1 MPSELLVT
9 EFHPL
14 KSHLLPTKLKLQ
26 ETPSPVCG
34 ERVAE
39 GPGEGSVA
47 NEGATWVVGGRLHNL
62 SQRAGFLVIDKPE
75 GMTSHDVVQVVRRR
89 LGLRKV
95 GHLGTLDPMATG
107 VLPLALGK
115 ATRLVEFLKGGRK
128 AYEGTIRLGFATNT
142 YDREGE
148 PASDVMEPRV
158 TQEQLSQQAAGML
171 GEQLQMPP
179 PFSAKKVQG
188 VPAYRLARQGKPV
201 PLIACPVH
209 IDALSFVLSASTT
222 AEVEFT
228 ISCSAGTYVRSV
240 AHDLGSNLGCGAHL
254 VRLRRTGSGEF
265 SLQQSMPLAE
275 FNEATIEGL
284 TRRLVSLNQALTEYP
299 ALRVDAE
306 TETAIALG
314 KMFSCANVQGQP
326 HFGGSSWYRVL
337 SSEGVLIALAKS
349 VVAADVSDPQS
360 SSTMLWHP
368 TVVLI
373 TKDRS

>member
-1 MPSELLVT
+1 M
-9 EFHPL
+9 
-14 KSHLLPTKLKLQ
+14 LQ
-26 ETPSPVCG
+26 
-34 ERVAE
+34 
-39 GPGEGSVA
+39 
-47 NEGATWVVGGRLHNL
+47 LD
-62 SQRAGFLVIDKPE
+62 GFLVIDKPE

-128 AYEGTIRLGFATNT
+128 VYEGTIRLGFATNT

-179 PFSAKKVQG
+179 PFSAKKLQG

-201 PLIACPVH
+201 PLAACPVH
-209 IDALSFVLSASTT
+209 IDALRFTLSPFTNN
-222 AEVEFT
+222 EVEFT

-240 AHDLGSNLGCGAHL
+240 AHDLGSNLGCGGHL
-254 VRLRRTGSGEF
+254 VRLRRTASGEF
-265 SLQQSMPLAE
+265 SLQQSIALKDFEQSNIEALTARLIPL
-275 FNEATIEGL
+275 NH
-284 TRRLVSLNQALTEYP
+284 VLTEYP
-299 ALRVDAE
+299 VLRVDAE
-306 TETAIALG
+306 TETGIALG
-314 KMFSCANVQGQP
+314 KVFSCGSIQGRP
-326 HFGGSSWYRVL
+326 RSSATSWHRVL
-337 SSEGVLIALAKS
+337 TSQGLLIALAKP
-349 VVAADVSDPQS
+349 VVTADSCDPQS
-360 SSTMLWHP
+360 SSAMLWHP

-373 TKDRS
+373 TKGNS

>member
-1 MPSELLVT
+1 M
-9 EFHPL
+9 
-14 KSHLLPTKLKLQ
+14 
-26 ETPSPVCG
+26 
-34 ERVAE
+34 
-39 GPGEGSVA
+39 
-47 NEGATWVVGGRLHNL
+47 
-62 SQRAGFLVIDKPE
+62 SQLDGFLVIDKPE
-75 GMTSHDVVQVVRRR
+75 GMTSHDVVQVVRRH

-128 AYEGTIRLGFATNT
+128 TYEGTIRLGFATNT

-148 PASDVMEPRV
+148 PVSDVIEPRV
-158 TQEQLSQQAAGML
+158 TQEQLSQQALKML

-179 PFSAKKVQG
+179 PFSAKKLQG

-201 PLIACPVH
+201 PLTACPVH
-209 IDALSFVLSASTT
+209 IDALGFALSASSTD
-222 AEVEFT
+222 EVEFT

-240 AHDLGSNLGCGAHL
+240 GHDLGSNLGCGAHL

-265 SLQQSMPLAE
+265 SLQQAMPLAE
-275 FNEATIEGL
+275 FGEATIKDL
-284 TRRLVSLNQALTEYP
+284 IARLIPLNHVLTEFP

-306 TETAIALG
+306 TQTAIAQG
-314 KMFSCANVQGQP
+314 KVFSCANVQGQP
-326 HFGGSSWYRVL
+326 RSGETSWHRVL
-337 SSEGVLIALAKS
+337 SSEGLLIALAKP
-349 VVAADVSDPQS
+349 AAASNASDPQS

-373 TKDRS
+373 TKDNS